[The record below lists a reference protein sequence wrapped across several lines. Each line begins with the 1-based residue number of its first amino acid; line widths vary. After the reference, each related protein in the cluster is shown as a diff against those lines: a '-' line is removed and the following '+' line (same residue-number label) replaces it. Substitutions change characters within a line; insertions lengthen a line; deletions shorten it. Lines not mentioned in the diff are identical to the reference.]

1 MINLRW
7 LTAWSQTQEF
17 EPEIYRSDSERCRV
31 TGAWPPVVRRYF
43 ERLLPADI
51 FHPVHTLC
59 LTLVILLGS
68 AGNSESADF
77 QKGLTASDSGD
88 YTTAE

>member
-1 MINLRW
+1 MKN
-7 LTAWSQTQEF
+7 LTA
-17 EPEIYRSDSERCRV
+17 I
-31 TGAWPPVVRRYF
+31 
-43 ERLLPADI
+43 
-51 FHPVHTLC
+51 LC